1 MGFDEIKG
9 QDRAIKILR
18 QVINNK
24 HLAHAYLF
32 HGPDG
37 VGKKKASMT
46 FAKALNCADFKDDV
60 CDICVSCHKINQ
72 GIHPDVTLIQTEKGE
87 IKIGEIRNI
96 IKGMIYKPLEAKN
109 RIVIVDESERFNLS
123 ASNAF
128 LKTLEEPPADTVIIL
143 VSSNPDMLPQT
154 VLSRCHRIAFSNIPT
169 RTLTDILIEKNGLTP
184 VAADHIANLANG
196 SVSKALSLSSE
207 EVQGIR
213 MDILSVL
220 SGKGNVKG
228 NLFDLAEQYSKDEKI
243 FYEALDW
250 IYTYFRDIIMMK
262 VQSDLNLII
271 NRDFYDHMISLKE
284 KISLETLLDII
295 EYIKSVYKGQERNM
309 NRQLALDV
317 LGIKIMRSI
326 A

>member
-1 MGFDEIKG
+1 
-9 QDRAIKILR
+9 
-18 QVINNK
+18 
-24 HLAHAYLF
+24 
-32 HGPDG
+32 
-37 VGKKKASMT
+37 
-46 FAKALNCADFKDDV
+46 
-60 CDICVSCHKINQ
+60 
-72 GIHPDVTLIQTEKGE
+72 
-87 IKIGEIRNI
+87 
-96 IKGMIYKPLEAKN
+96 
-109 RIVIVDESERFNLS
+109 
-123 ASNAF
+123 
-128 LKTLEEPPADTVIIL
+128 
-143 VSSNPDMLPQT
+143 
-154 VLSRCHRIAFSNIPT
+154 
-169 RTLTDILIEKNGLTP
+169 
-184 VAADHIANLANG
+184 
-196 SVSKALSLSSE
+196 LSLSSE

-220 SGKGNVKG
+220 SGKGNVKR